1 MNDLTNHDLSLLGA
15 ALRGYIHKSDESADF
30 YIEEDE
36 AMMLLYTMKEQRR
49 ARALLRR
56 VLIAEDKFYAEDEGE
71 L

>member
-1 MNDLTNHDLSLLGA
+1 MNDLTNHDLSLLAA
-15 ALRGYIHKSDESADF
+15 ALRGFIHKSDESADY
-30 YIEEDE
+30 YIEENE
-36 AMMLLYTMKEQRR
+36 RMMLLTVMKEQKR

>member
-15 ALRGYIHKSDESADF
+15 ALRGFIHKSDESAD
-30 YIEEDE
+30 YYVEQYD
-36 AMMLLYTMKEQRR
+36 AMMLLSVMKEQRR